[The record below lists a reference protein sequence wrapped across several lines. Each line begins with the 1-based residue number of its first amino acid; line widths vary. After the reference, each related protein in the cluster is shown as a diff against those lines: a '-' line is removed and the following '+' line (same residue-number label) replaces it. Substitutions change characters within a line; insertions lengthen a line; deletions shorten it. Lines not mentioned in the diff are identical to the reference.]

1 MNNTLIQKFA
11 ERFSVDS
18 DRVFDILKAT
28 AFRQKA
34 GSAPVT
40 DEQMMALLIVADQY
54 DLNPFTREIYAF
66 PDKQNGIVPVV
77 GVDGWSRII
86 NQHPNF
92 DGMEFRA
99 SDTLVEMPNAKPCP
113 EWMECVMH
121 RKDRKHP
128 TAIRE
133 YLDEVYR
140 EPFTGNKD
148 GRSYTVNGPWQSH
161 TKRFLR
167 HKAMIQAA
175 RLVFGFGGIFD
186 PDEAQRMVE
195 GQADSLSTGTELTEV
210 VVGSEVS
217 PETRRMATKLIAR
230 AEKASAWQAAIDYAA
245 ENFKGA
251 DLAYVTAEINRA
263 KLERQP
269 ALTAEHATVDT
280 PTVEAQA

>member
-1 MNNTLIQKFA
+1 MNKTLIQKFA
-11 ERFSVDS
+11 ERFSIDA
-18 DRVFDILKAT
+18 DNLFEILKAT

-34 GSAPVT
+34 GSTPVT

-54 DLNPFTREIYAF
+54 SLNPFTREIYAY

-86 NQHPNF
+86 NQHTNF

-99 SDTLVEMPNAKPCP
+99 SDKLVEMPSAKPCP

-167 HKAMIQAA
+167 HKTMIQAA

-186 PDEAQRMVE
+186 QDEAERILESQS
-195 GQADSLSTGTELTEV
+195 DSLSTGTELTAV
-210 VVGSEVS
+210 VVGSEAS
-217 PETRRMATKLIAR
+217 PEARRMATKLIAR
-230 AEKASAWQAAIDYAA
+230 AEKGNAWQAAIDYAA
-245 ENFKGA
+245 KKIKGS
-251 DLAYVTAEINRA
+251 DLDYVIAEINRA

-269 ALTAEHATVDT
+269 ALTAEHVTADT
-280 PTVEAQA
+280 PTAEAQA

>member
-1 MNNTLIQKFA
+1 MNKTLIQKFA

-18 DRVFDILKAT
+18 DKVFDILKAT

-54 DLNPFTREIYAF
+54 DLNPFTKEIYAF

-86 NQHPNF
+86 NQHPQF

-99 SDTLVEMPNAKPCP
+99 SDTIVEMPSAKPCP

-128 TAIRE
+128 TSIRE

-140 EPFTGNKD
+140 EPFTGNKE

-186 PDEAQRMVE
+186 PDEAQRIVE
-195 GQADSLSTGTELTEV
+195 GQSDPLSTGTELTPV
-210 VVGSEVS
+210 VTGSEAS
-217 PETRRMATKLIAR
+217 PDARRMATKLIAR
-230 AEKASAWQAAIDYAA
+230 AENAGAWQSAIDYAS
-245 ENFKGA
+245 ERFKGA
-251 DLAYVTAEINRA
+251 DLAYVKAEINRA
-263 KLERQP
+263 RLERQP

-280 PTVEAQA
+280 PTAEAQA